1 MHKSRGNAIEPFSIM
16 KKYGAD
22 TVRWYLPYVSPVWTP
37 LKFDEEG
44 LKEVYSKFFNPL
56 KNTYNFF
63 ALYANTDEINIDE
76 CNVSYNDLE
85 EIDKWLLSKYN
96 TLLKYV
102 TDAYEEYDLNKVV
115 RSITEFVSEDLSN
128 WYIRRNRKRFWGS
141 TLDNSKK
148 AVYKTT
154 YDVLVGLS
162 EMIAPV
168 VPFISE
174 EIYTKLTG
182 NYSVH
187 TSDFPKY
194 DLSKVNKEIERKM
207 DLVRDL
213 ISSGRYV
220 REEVKIK
227 VRQPLQE
234 VLLDIKNK
242 DIIGNLT
249 ELIKEELNV
258 KEVLF
263 VSDLNEYMNLTVKP
277 NFKEVGKIFGKNINL
292 FASLLLEL
300 SPEDISKLQ
309 NNETINM
316 NIDNTDYEITN
327 NMVDIRISSK
337 EGFNVGTINNEFII
351 LDTKLTDDLIM
362 EGIARETI
370 SKIQQLRKTN
380 DFNVIDRIKVYYD
393 GDNEYEEALNKNLE
407 FIKNETLALEF
418 IKDSSI
424 SDVFDINDH
433 KVKLKVEKM

>member
-1 MHKSRGNAIEPFSIM
+1 
-16 KKYGAD
+16 
-22 TVRWYLPYVSPVWTP
+22 
-37 LKFDEEG
+37 
-44 LKEVYSKFFNPL
+44 
-56 KNTYNFF
+56 
-63 ALYANTDEINIDE
+63 
-76 CNVSYNDLE
+76 
-85 EIDKWLLSKYN
+85 
-96 TLLKYV
+96 
-102 TDAYEEYDLNKVV
+102 
-115 RSITEFVSEDLSN
+115 
-128 WYIRRNRKRFWGS
+128 
-141 TLDNSKK
+141 
-148 AVYKTT
+148 
-154 YDVLVGLS
+154 
-162 EMIAPV
+162 MIAPV

-263 VSDLNEYMNLTVKP
+263 VSNLNEYMNLTVKP

>member
-1 MHKSRGNAIEPFSIM
+1 
-16 KKYGAD
+16 
-22 TVRWYLPYVSPVWTP
+22 
-37 LKFDEEG
+37 
-44 LKEVYSKFFNPL
+44 
-56 KNTYNFF
+56 
-63 ALYANTDEINIDE
+63 
-76 CNVSYNDLE
+76 
-85 EIDKWLLSKYN
+85 
-96 TLLKYV
+96 
-102 TDAYEEYDLNKVV
+102 
-115 RSITEFVSEDLSN
+115 
-128 WYIRRNRKRFWGS
+128 
-141 TLDNSKK
+141 
-148 AVYKTT
+148 
-154 YDVLVGLS
+154 
-162 EMIAPV
+162 MIAPV